1 MNPVVL
7 QFANGNV
14 FFIGMVMVMGAAAF
28 CLRISDSSNFCPK
41 SPLAATGWLC
51 LNSR

>member
-14 FFIGMVMVMGAAAF
+14 FFIGMLMVMGAAAF
-28 CLRISDSSNFCPK
+28 CLRISNSRNFCLK
-41 SPLAATGWLC
+41 SPPAETRLLC